1 MKNHR
6 IISDLELAK
15 ALLDSRRTQILR
27 LAREEPLT
35 VKQLAERL
43 NEKPSRLYYHVK
55 KLEELDLLQ
64 LVETKQH
71 GNLIEKYY
79 QTNPMQRSYTFDRE
93 LAAENSAYILQELS
107 RVFQE
112 GIGIIEE
119 QIHLVRHGEKMLAE
133 ANIAYR
139 SMTPKEWEQKMAL
152 IRGSVAAENGS
163 GTVEPDEQEDLGPY
177 ADQTEEDDYV
187 FVTLSYRLK
196 DVRTPM
202 P

>member
-1 MKNHR
+1 MKSHR
-6 IISDLELAK
+6 IIEDLELAK
-15 ALLDSRRTQILR
+15 ALLDSRKNQILR

-55 KLEELDLLQ
+55 KLEELDL

-119 QIHLVRHGEKMLAE
+119 QIHLNRDGEKMLAE

-139 SMTPKEWEQKMAL
+139 SMTPKEWEQKL
-152 IRGSVAAENGS
+152 IRGAVAAENGS
-163 GTVEPDEQEDLGPY
+163 DTVEPDEQEELGPY
-177 ADQTEEDDYV
+177 ADQTEKDDYV
-187 FVTLSYRLK
+187 LVTLSYRLK
-196 DVRTPM
+196 DVRAPK

>member
-6 IISDLELAK
+6 IIEDIELAK

-79 QTNPMQRSYTFDRE
+79 QTNPMQHSYTFDRE
-93 LAAENSAYILQELS
+93 LAAENSAFIVQELS
-107 RVFQE
+107 RLFQE
-112 GIGIIEE
+112 GLGIIEE
-119 QIHLVRHGEKMLAE
+119 QIHLERHGEKKLAE

-139 SMTPKEWEQKMAL
+139 RMTPAEWGQKMAL
-152 IRGSVAAENGS
+152 IQGAVTAENGS
-163 GTVEPDEQEDLGPY
+163 DAVEDQQEDLGPY
-177 ADQTEEDDYV
+177 AEQTEKDDYV

-196 DVRTPM
+196 DVRTPKQ
-202 P
+202 

>member
-1 MKNHR
+1 MEKHR
-6 IISDLELAK
+6 IIQDLELAK

-119 QIHLVRHGEKMLAE
+119 QIHLDRHGEKMLAE

-163 GTVEPDEQEDLGPY
+163 DTVEPDEQEELGPY
-177 ADQTEEDDYV
+177 AEQTEKDDYV

-196 DVRTPM
+196 DVRTPK

>member
-27 LAREEPLT
+27 LAREEPVT

-43 NEKPSRLYYHVK
+43 DEKPSRLYYHVK

-93 LAAENSAYILQELS
+93 LAAENSAFIVQELS
-107 RVFQE
+107 RLFQE

-119 QIHLVRHGEKMLAE
+119 QIQTERHGEKMLAE

-139 SMTPKEWEQKMAL
+139 RMTPVEWGHKMAL
-152 IRGSVAAENGS
+152 IQGAVTAENGS
-163 GTVEPDEQEDLGPY
+163 GTVEPDEQEDMGPY

-196 DVRTPM
+196 DVRSPK